1 MRAGGLDEPVIRV
14 RSLSSRA
21 GAVLLPQ
28 ARAAWGFGQDD
39 KGGVIGLLARGAEP
53 NEGGGMVGV
62 YAPTSGLVGCTVNI
76 DAGYQ

>member
-1 MRAGGLDEPVIRV
+1 MRAGELDEPVVRV

-21 GAVLLPQ
+21 GAVLLPR

-39 KGGVIGLLARGAEP
+39 KGGVIGSLAGGAEP
-53 NEGGGMVGV
+53 NEGGGMAGV
-62 YAPTSGLVGCTVNI
+62 CAPTFGSVGCTVNI